1 MRKATLENLG
11 TIVREKRG
19 GKGLREAA
27 AEIGASAP
35 TLSRIE
41 SGKMPD
47 LQTFIKL
54 CRWLEIDPATIMGIS
69 PRPRDADESL
79 SAAAHL
85 RAKREVAPET
95 AGASPTRLS
104 TLSGVFKKSWSE
116 RRMERGFKSRCEEM
130 ARSFRAA

>member
-69 PRPRDADESL
+69 PRARDADESL

-85 RAKREVAPET
+85 RAKREIASET
-95 AGASPTRLS
+95 AGALANAIIHAQRRIQEEL
-104 TLSGVFKKSWSE
+104 E
-116 RRMERGFKSRCEEM
+116 RETDGERI
-130 ARSFRAA
+130 

>member
-1 MRKATLENLG
+1 MPKATLENLG

-69 PRPRDADESL
+69 PRPRDADEPL
-79 SAAAHL
+79 AAAAHL
-85 RAKREVAPET
+85 RANREIAPET
-95 AGASPTRLS
+95 AGALANAIIHAQRRIREEL
-104 TLSGVFKKSWSE
+104 E
-116 RRMERGFKSRCEEM
+116 RETDGERV
-130 ARSFRAA
+130 